1 MSELT
6 EKNGPRSDFAKS
18 LDKSVSVR
26 FRNAEYVQQLGLG
39 NECQGRLVGVER
51 FGLWIEPG
59 TAREAA
65 LSQGQPVAHY
75 FIPWDEVLTVV
86 RLQEAELFQEKKEYR
101 GLRPS

>member
-18 LDKSVSVR
+18 LDKSVSLR
-26 FRNAEYVQQLGLG
+26 FRNSEYAQQLGLG
-39 NECQGRLVGVER
+39 AECQGRLVGVER
-51 FGLWIEPG
+51 FGIWIEP
-59 TAREAA
+59 TAAREASLA
-65 LSQGQPVAHY
+65 QGQPVAHY

-86 RLQEAELFQEKKEYR
+86 RHQEVELFQEKKEYR